1 MSSIPSG
8 FRASFSDLTSRVVFL
23 LLATLGVVLFSVP
36 LFSQGSNGRILGT
49 VIDQSGGVIS
59 GATVTIIDKDR
70 GVARTLTTDDAG
82 EYNAPQLLP
91 GTYTIRAEAN
101 GFKKLERENVEL
113 GVGKEIRVDLTVQPG
128 TQAQTVT
135 VTEAIPLVETTNAT
149 LGGTLQNAD
158 INDLPLNGRNFQSLM
173 GLRPGVMLQPGGSPW
188 TQSTNNVR
196 PDESS
201 WMVDGIL
208 NANAFDSRPVAG
220 ASSPFT
226 DGALILPLDAIQEF
240 NMEENPKAE
249 YGGKPGAMV
258 NVGIRSGTN
267 NLHGSAYAFGRD
279 GSWDARSVFNPPPG
293 PVLPAQLEQFGAAV
307 GGPIKKDKLFFF
319 ANYEG
324 LRSNIANAIGT
335 SVPATASGL
344 GADKSMVDA
353 IIGVQNYITAHPGTM
368 VQTGAGLVPLSVSPL
383 SLTLLGCPAGKL
395 TAASTCTGGLIQG
408 DPANTT
414 QYLSTVPNINTSDN
428 GIAKI
433 DYRINDKHMI
443 NGTLYKANY
452 TSLGEDFP
460 MVNTA
465 WGNNVLESA
474 WTASGNWIW
483 TASSRVVN
491 EVRVGYNRFNFQFLP
506 ADRAVSADGKGY
518 PINTGITSYGGFPT
532 VVISGFGQT
541 QLGSRRGRPLEAAPN
556 PYYDFQDNVSYL
568 LGKHSFKYGFQFSRI
583 EGDSDPHDTRGR
595 INFKGGQAFA
605 NATTLEDFFAGLPS
619 DGSQLIGLPAV
630 RLISKMYGVFAQDDW
645 RLTPKLMV
653 NLGLRWSYASP
664 FHEPNNGV
672 GNFDPTSPTGLVQQ
686 GQSSVGNTLVKPDYK
701 NFSPRIGFAYDVT
714 GKGTTVVR
722 AGFSILYSMFSVA
735 PFTGNPGVAN
745 TPNTSFVNIPT
756 GACTTV
762 VPAGGQCPQTYG
774 GSILNLSPFI
784 PGSTLNWNGVV
795 FPALGVPVV
804 NATHQISI
812 GSVDPNLKTPYVDT
826 WNLGMQHVF
835 TGNLSLDVEY
845 VGTHGGNL
853 IGNVDLNQ
861 APLGA
866 AYCLSVPL
874 VGACAGGP
882 RPASSPSSKA
892 VQQARPYN
900 VQFPYLQFINHVE
913 NYARSHYN
921 SLQVTVTERPMHG
934 LSFTG
939 GYTYGHGLDNGSLN
953 RFGGQ
958 PMDSTNPGREYSNS
972 DFDIRHRATITAS
985 YDIPGKKGFGQLL
998 EGWKVN
1004 TIVTL
1009 AGSQPWN
1016 IIDSSDNFSGTIEN
1030 TDRWDF
1036 FGNPSDFK
1044 ATSSSIP
1051 FCSGFDPVTGNPIP
1065 TGKNAVSCSMTS
1077 GVSGLVTQMP
1087 SSLAQKC
1094 TASAPDPATLAR
1106 AGCYVDGS
1114 SVLVPAKL
1122 GTYGTMARNIFRDAG
1137 FKDVDFSV
1145 FKNFKFTERFGAQ
1158 FRAEFFN
1165 VLNHPIIANPF
1176 GSVNGYAGGSDP
1188 SSSGTFGCGCTTPD
1202 VAAGNPIVGSGDARE
1217 IQLGLKIMF

>member
-8 FRASFSDLTSRVVFL
+8 FRTSFWGLTSRISYL
-23 LLATLGVVLFSVP
+23 LLATLGVLLFSVP

-49 VIDQSGGVIS
+49 VVDQSGGVIS

-91 GTYTIRAEAN
+91 GTYTVRAEAN

-240 NMEENPKAE
+240 NIEENPKAE

-279 GSWDARSVFNPPPG
+279 GSWDARNVFDPAPN
-293 PVLPAQLEQFGAAV
+293 PVLPARLEQFGGAV

-324 LRSNIANAIGT
+324 LRSYIANAIGT
-335 SVPATASGL
+335 SVPETASGL
-344 GADKSMVDA
+344 GPGKSMVDA
-353 IIGVQNYITAHPGTM
+353 INTVASSGGGFNTA
-368 VQTGAGLVPLSVSPL
+368 LLSPL
-383 SLTLLGCPAGKL
+383 SLKLLGCTVGA
-395 TAASTCTGGLIQG
+395 TAAATACTGGVIQNA
-408 DPANTT
+408 PATT
-414 QYLSTVPNINTSDN
+414 TSYVSTVPNTNTSDN
-428 GIAKI
+428 GIAKL

-443 NGTLYKANY
+443 NGMLYRANY
-452 TSLGEDFP
+452 SSLGEDFP

-474 WTASGNWIW
+474 WTGSGNWIW
-483 TASSRVVN
+483 TASSRLVN
-491 EVRVGYNRFNFQFLP
+491 EFRVGYNRFNFSFLP
-506 ADRAVSADGKGY
+506 ADRNQKADGNYSLDGVNY

-532 VVISGFGQT
+532 VTISGFGAT
-541 QLGSRRGRPLEAAPN
+541 QLGSRRGRPLEASPN
-556 PYYDFQDNVSYL
+556 PYLDFQDNVSYL
-568 LGKHSFKYGFQFSRI
+568 VGKHSFKFGGEFSHI
-583 EGDSDPHDTRGR
+583 EGDSDTHDTRGW
-595 INFKGGQAFA
+595 IQFLGGQ
-605 NATTLEDFFAGLPS
+605 TLGGKSTSLEDFFAGLPTQAALQV
-619 DGSQLIGLPAV
+619 GNPNT
-630 RLISKMYGVFAQDDW
+630 RFISKVYGVFAQDDY
-645 RLTPKLMV
+645 RLTQKLMV
-653 NLGLRWSYASP
+653 NVGLRWEYRSP
-664 FHEPNNGV
+664 FREVNNLA
-672 GNFDPTSPTGLVQQ
+672 GNFDPTSPSGLVQQ
-686 GQSSVGNTLVKPDYK
+686 GQGSVGSTLWKPDYRD
-701 NFSPRIGFAYDVT
+701 FSPRIGFAYDVT

-722 AGFSILYSMFSVA
+722 GGVSILYSMMSIA
-735 PFTGNPGVAN
+735 PFTGNPGIQNVSGTN
-745 TPNTSFVNIPT
+745 FVNIPT
-756 GACTTV
+756 GACTTS
-762 VPAGGQCPQTYG
+762 VPAGGTCPQTVTAG
-774 GSILNLSPFI
+774 GTILNSSALLLPAS
-784 PGSTLNWNGVV
+784 LNWNGVI
-795 FPALGVPVV
+795 FPSSATPVV
-804 NATHQISI
+804 NASHKISI
-812 GSVDPNLKTPYVDT
+812 GSVDANLATPFVDN
-826 WNLGMQHVF
+826 WSLGVQHAF
-835 TGNLSLDVEY
+835 TSSLSLDVEY
-845 VGTHGGNL
+845 VGTHAGDL

-866 AYCLSVPL
+866 AYCLNTPL
-874 VGACAGGP
+874 TGACAPGP
-882 RPASSPSSKA
+882 KFPSAGSPSRAA

-900 VQFPYLQFINHVE
+900 VQYPYLQFINHVE

-958 PMDSTNPGREYSNS
+958 PQNSLNPAAEYSNS

-985 YDIPGKKGFGQLL
+985 YDVPGKKGFGQML
-998 EGWKVN
+998 EGWKLN

-1016 IIDSSDNFSGTIEN
+1016 IIDTSDAFAGTTEK

-1051 FCSGFDPVTGNPIP
+1051 FCSGFNSANANDLSGVTC
-1065 TGKNAVSCSMTS
+1065 TMTS
-1077 GVSGLVTQMP
+1077 GVSGIVTNLP
-1087 SSLAQKC
+1087 TSLAQKC
-1094 TASAPDPATLAR
+1094 TANAPDPRTLAV

-1114 SVLVPAKL
+1114 SVMVPPTL
-1122 GTYGTMARNIFRDAG
+1122 GTFGTMARNIFRDAG
-1137 FKDVDFSV
+1137 FKNVDFSV

-1158 FRAEFFN
+1158 FRVEFFN
-1165 VLNHPIIANPF
+1165 VLNRPIIANPF

-1188 SSSGTFGCGCTTPD
+1188 SASGTFGCGCTTPD
-1202 VAAGNPIVGSGDARE
+1202 IAAGNPIVGSGDARTM
-1217 IQLGLKIMF
+1217 QLGLKIMF